1 MGFEGWLIK
10 FGTVQLP
17 NSYLLADGWES
28 TPNQRVEIS
37 AWRDANILL
46 HRDTSPNFKTS
57 LKLNIK
63 EMNLQERQALQA
75 VIGLATLPDTAKR
88 QRCVQITYWND
99 EDLDYKTGIFY
110 IHDTTY
116 TIHRVDE
123 DNKDIEYNGHTI
135 ELTEY

>member
-1 MGFEGWLIK
+1 MSFEGWLIK
-10 FGTVQLP
+10 FGAVQLP

-28 TPNQRVEIS
+28 TPNQRTEIS

-63 EMNLQERQALQA
+63 EMNLQEREALKA
-75 VIGLATLPDTAKR
+75 VIGLATLPDTDKK
-88 QRCVQITYWND
+88 QRRVQITYWND
-99 EDLDYKTGIFY
+99 EDLEYRSGVFY
-110 IHDTTY
+110 MTDTTY
-116 TIHRVDE
+116 TIHRIDE

-135 ELTEY
+135 ELIEY

>member
-1 MGFEGWLIK
+1 M
-10 FGTVQLP
+10 
-17 NSYLLADGWES
+17 
-28 TPNQRVEIS
+28 
-37 AWRDANILL
+37 LL

-63 EMNLQERQALQA
+63 EMNLQERQALKT
-75 VIGLATLPDTAKR
+75 VIGLATLPVTDKN
-88 QRCVQITYWND
+88 QRRVQVTYWND
-99 EDLDYKTGIFY
+99 EELEYKTGVFY

-123 DNKDIEYNGHTI
+123 DSNDIEYNGHTI